1 VVRRDPAIIDVM
13 AIASDLPITA
23 STARAAVPIA
33 SVLLATDL
41 SANST
46 PAEEEA
52 LRLAVSLRARLI
64 AVSVIDPGTL
74 RLPGGRFRARVDQVR
89 DEREAMAQRLGER
102 ARDLGVPA
110 AFLVWEGDPG
120 EAIVEAAESEGVDL
134 IVIGTHGRR
143 GVNRSLF
150 GSVSDHVVRTAP
162 CPVVVVRGPA

>member
-1 VVRRDPAIIDVM
+1 MIERMV
-13 AIASDLPITA
+13 IASDLQSPASPAGAAIPI
-23 STARAAVPIA
+23 S
-33 SVLLATDL
+33 SVLFATDL

-89 DEREAMAQRLGER
+89 DEREAVAQRLVER
-102 ARDLGVPA
+102 ARDLGVA
-110 AFLVWEGDPG
+110 TAFLVWEGNPG
-120 EAIVEAAESEGVDL
+120 EAIVEAAESERVDL

-150 GSVSDHVVRTAP
+150 GSVSDHVVRNAP
-162 CPVVVVRGPA
+162 CPVVVVRGPS